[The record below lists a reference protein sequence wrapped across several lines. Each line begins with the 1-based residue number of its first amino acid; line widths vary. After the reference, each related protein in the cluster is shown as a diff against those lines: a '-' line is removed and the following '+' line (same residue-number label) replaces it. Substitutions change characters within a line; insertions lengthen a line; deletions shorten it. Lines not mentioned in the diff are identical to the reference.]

1 MEEKYI
7 LIDVYGSEVICNC
20 PYSNLEIAK
29 AALSAEFYCFTSD
42 DNELEYGK
50 DCWEAD
56 DGMSAWAI
64 LNGRDRV
71 WTIIKVP
78 R

>member
-20 PYSNLEIAK
+20 PYSNLERAK
-29 AALSAEFYCFTSD
+29 TDLSAEFYCFTSD

-50 DCWEAD
+50 DCWKAD
-56 DGMSAWAI
+56 DGMAAWAI
-64 LNGRDRV
+64 LNGKDRV